1 MTVDARGRRVLVT
14 GASSG
19 IGRAT
24 AHLLASQGARLVLV
38 SRAREVLEEVAREC
52 TARGA
57 LETLVLPT
65 DVGDHEAVDA
75 TFAAA
80 VAALGSVD
88 GVVHAAG
95 VAAYGRFQDVPPAVF
110 EGVLRTNLLGTA
122 NVARAALRLFEER
135 RGGSLV
141 LLGSVLGKMA
151 TPWMSPYATSKW
163 GVAGLARALQIE
175 ARSLPGVGV
184 SLVSPGGVDTPIYDL
199 AATSIGHAGNPPPP
213 VTTPERVAQA
223 CVEALDRPRR
233 DRDVGAGNLVMVA
246 GFRLLP
252 GVFDA
257 LVTPLMARLGLDGR
271 DTAPHP
277 GNVLEPVPGREAV
290 RGRWPHVWGQW
301 R

>member
-1 MTVDARGRRVLVT
+1 MTSGRRVLVT

-24 AHLLASQGARLVLV
+24 AHHLAAEGARLVLV
-38 SRAREVLEEVAREC
+38 SRSQEVLDEVAREC

-57 LETLVLPT
+57 GDTLIVVA
-65 DVGDHEAVDA
+65 DVGDHEAVA
-75 TFAAA
+75 SLFEQA
-80 VAALGSVD
+80 VSAYDGLD

-95 VAAYGRFQDVPPAVF
+95 VAAYGRFQDVPPEVF
-110 EGVLRTNLLGTA
+110 EGVLRTNLLGTV
-122 NVARAALRLFEER
+122 NVAREALRHFEER
-135 RGGSLV
+135 GGGALV

-163 GVAGLARALQIE
+163 AVTGLARALQIE
-175 ARSLPGVGV
+175 ARRLPGVSV
-184 SLVSPGGVDTPIYDL
+184 TLVSPGGVDTPIYDL
-199 AATSIGHAGNPPPP
+199 AATWIGHHGNPPPP
-213 VTTPERVAQA
+213 VTTPERVAEA

-233 DRDVGAGNLVMVA
+233 DVDVGAGNKLMVA

-257 LVTPLMARLGLDGR
+257 IVTPMMARLGLDGR
-271 DTAPHP
+271 EASQDA
-277 GNVLEPVPGREAV
+277 GNVLEPVPAQEAV

>member
-1 MTVDARGRRVLVT
+1 MTGRARRVLVT

-24 AHLLASQGARLVLV
+24 AHRLAADGARLVLV
-38 SRAREVLEEVAREC
+38 SRSQGVLEEVAREC
-52 TARGA
+52 DARGA
-57 LETLVLPT
+57 QDTLVLPT
-65 DVGDHEAVDA
+65 DVGDHEAVVA
-75 TFAAA
+75 TFASA
-80 VAALGSVD
+80 VAAYDGLD

-95 VAAYGRFQDVPPAVF
+95 VAAYGRFQDVPPEVF
-110 EGVLRTNLLGTA
+110 EGVLRTNLVGTA
-122 NVARAALRLFEER
+122 NVARAAVRLFEER

-175 ARSLPGVGV
+175 ARSLPGVEV

-199 AATSIGHAGNPPPP
+199 AATWIGHHGNPPPP
-213 VTTPERVAQA
+213 VTTPERVAAA
-223 CVEALDRPRR
+223 CVAALDEPRR
-233 DRDVGAGNLVMVA
+233 DKDVGFGNPVMVA

-257 LVTPLMARLGLDGR
+257 LVTPLMARMGLDGK
-271 DTAPHP
+271 DAAPGA
-277 GNVLEPVPGREAV
+277 GNVLEPVPEREAV
-290 RGRWPHVWGQW
+290 RGRWPHVWGQL